1 MEKTLTQLQPIPVE
15 FVIGHAVTKNTEIQ
29 RRPYVELI
37 TQWAEHEGMEP
48 EGLAAARRITGQQKI
63 DAHHMPK
70 EFYQTYRE
78 GEKAERLI
86 EMIQDIDKKIQNNE
100 ELWTW
105 AHVMRVMVDE
115 NILLATVS
123 TNRFD
128 NIITSMIPGKG
139 IDNVRKN
146 GDYRTI
152 MKDRGYSY
160 HSWTENS
167 HIDPTQASNK
177 ELCRQIAAFFA
188 PILSRKNFASISQ

>member
-37 TQWAEHEGMEP
+37 SQWAEHEGMEP

-146 GDYRTI
+146 GDYVYIMGQKEPWSSWTQQSYINPSLAAARVICNQIAHELAPVLARTI
-152 MKDRGYSY
+152 RL
-160 HSWTENS
+160 E
-167 HIDPTQASNK
+167 
-177 ELCRQIAAFFA
+177 F
-188 PILSRKNFASISQ
+188 

>member
-1 MEKTLTQLQPIPVE
+1 METTLTQLQPIPVE
-15 FVIGHAVTKNTEIQ
+15 FVVGHALTKNTEIQ

-37 TQWAEHEGMEP
+37 TQWAEHEGMEA
-48 EGLAAARRITGQQKI
+48 EGLTAARGISGQQKT

-70 EFYQTYRE
+70 ELYQTYRQ

-86 EMIQDIDKKIQNNE
+86 EIIQEINEKIQNNE

-115 NILLATVS
+115 SILLANISV
-123 TNRFD
+123 NRFD
-128 NIITSMIPGKG
+128 VIISSMIPGKG

-146 GDYRTI
+146 GDYKTI
-152 MKDRGYSY
+152 MKDRDISY
-160 HSWTENS
+160 HSWTDNS

-177 ELCRQIAAFFA
+177 EMCRQIVELFA
-188 PILSRKNFASISQ
+188 PILSRKKFVSISQ